1 MEEALAECR
10 AALHGA
16 TATMLHAHAPNTVK
30 RRQQHAAKAEA
41 FFASLPK
48 ELGVSLKTA
57 GPEHVLW
64 FVRQHWLPRHTGE
77 LCMCLVQPLSYT
89 ARTYIG
95 PCQQCITAR
104 HVAIGCVP

>member
-64 FVRQHWLPRHTGE
+64 FVRQHWLPRHTGKP
-77 LCMCLVQPLSYT
+77 CM
-89 ARTYIG
+89 G
-95 PCQQCITAR
+95 R
-104 HVAIGCVP
+104 HVASLLHTSYLHRALPAGREASVVAA